1 MLLWHPTRLQM
12 YPRNVVVSKPTIKK
26 VSVELKKL
34 RIQHV
39 EKQLLETP
47 NYYWYRKEVI
57 QSPDRAISIIFD
69 GIDQSHTNVPLLSKW
84 TSHKTVSNRLIGVKV
99 LGIGTRSCTC
109 KWTISRRIK
118 RVFFFFG
125 FLCQTSFQNLCFQK
139 CMLAFSWGHPRRNWS
154 FFFSVISTWLEK
166 KNETICPDPLF
177 LGNAMK
183 AEFESWKKLR
193 SQTPE
198 VFHILAHW
206 NFLISAHF
214 TLWFW
219 TQHCNTTPSSTNF
232 DSKSSRMWF
241 CTIPDSGTHLVPVPS
256 LQPAY
261 LPLVN
266 KRASGPQQ
274 AKQGEELEKEKNQ
287 RGGLH
292 KCVKSYRV
300 DGTARNSESRKR
312 VWIWPDMERI

>member
-1 MLLWHPTRLQM
+1 MG
-12 YPRNVVVSKPTIKK
+12 
-26 VSVELKKL
+26 
-34 RIQHV
+34 
-39 EKQLLETP
+39 
-47 NYYWYRKEVI
+47 
-57 QSPDRAISIIFD
+57 A
-69 GIDQSHTNVPLLSKW
+69 
-84 TSHKTVSNRLIGVKV
+84 
-99 LGIGTRSCTC
+99 
-109 KWTISRRIK
+109 
-118 RVFFFFG
+118 
-125 FLCQTSFQNLCFQK
+125 
-139 CMLAFSWGHPRRNWS
+139 HPRRNWS
-154 FFFSVISTWLEK
+154 FFLVLYQLGWRK
-166 KNETICPDPLF
+166 KNENICPDPLS

-183 AEFESWKKLR
+183 AELESWKKLR

-241 CTIPDSGTHLVPVPS
+241 CIIPDSGTHLVPVPS

-266 KRASGPQQ
+266 KRTSGPQQ